1 MLQSSANA
9 KNCSSWRLK
18 EVSDILQCWRTQG
31 TSWAYDLCPLYAL
44 TEVCFTIS
52 FDFQM
57 REIVCLTGD
66 KRLWCTQWA
75 LCCFALQF
83 VSSLGA
89 DALLWPKSLP
99 GLFLVL
105 VSFLN
110 ALSLNS
116 AVFDMSNEHTFPKL
130 GWDVKFPGFC
140 LSDQTWSLSSVFSP
154 RYRLK
159 WRPFLSIISEVISPI
174 FKILTKTVIHL
185 LVVNF

>member
-1 MLQSSANA
+1 MLENSRHFLGIWSVPTLCPYRGVFHHLLWFPDEGNCLFDWRQETLMYSVGSVLL
-9 KNCSSWRLK
+9 CSS
-18 EVSDILQCWRTQG
+18 
-31 TSWAYDLCPLYAL
+31 
-44 TEVCFTIS
+44 VC
-52 FDFQM
+52 
-57 REIVCLTGD
+57 V
-66 KRLWCTQWA
+66 
-75 LCCFALQF
+75 